1 MTHSPVLLSFVH
13 SFIGQPEP
21 IKASSASAP
30 TMDFKNAEMNK
41 STFHFEGAEAKGQAV
56 RVGETQKFSSPDPG
70 IGEGLPELSFRG
82 ILKDP
87 GEEWRRKLGENSRR
101 LQHCKVILGGW

>member
-56 RVGETQKFSSPDPG
+56 LRGG
-70 IGEGLPELSFRG
+70 GRHRSFPYLARG
-82 ILKDP
+82 
-87 GEEWRRKLGENSRR
+87 
-101 LQHCKVILGGW
+101 

>member
-56 RVGETQKFSSPDPG
+56 LRVGETQKFSLPGPG

-101 LQHCKVILGGW
+101 L